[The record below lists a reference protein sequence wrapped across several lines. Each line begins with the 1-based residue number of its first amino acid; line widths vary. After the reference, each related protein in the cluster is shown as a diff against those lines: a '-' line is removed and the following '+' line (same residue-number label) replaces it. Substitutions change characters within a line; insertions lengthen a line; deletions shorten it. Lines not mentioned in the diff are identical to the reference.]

1 MEPIQLTCQQYS
13 FGLCSAVECVFF
25 VIFQTFLYVERAVIS
40 QQARE
45 KIIFYNLTRFSPRSV
60 LTMDSRNFPP
70 NNNLDVTITV
80 ERLIPKAESV

>member
-1 MEPIQLTCQQYS
+1 MGKNLQY
-13 FGLCSAVECVFF
+13 
-25 VIFQTFLYVERAVIS
+25 IFQTFLYVERAVIS

-70 NNNLDVTITV
+70 NNNLDVTIT
-80 ERLIPKAESV
+80 ETMSLSHKIFS